1 MSKFTIEQA
10 RAVYQLYSRGTEPTV
25 EQDLLVALNTVLDS
39 APEPQSL
46 ALQAQTP
53 LSIGLSHTKFPLL
66 SSRRFYGPTHSL
78 RTIDKFFMFIVL
90 TDPHFPSVEFIR
102 RK

>member
-46 ALQAQTP
+46 ALRQEVALRLLVAVASSDPAEYWAKPYQIPLTVEQAFLWADT
-53 LSIGLSHTKFPLL
+53 
-66 SSRRFYGPTHSL
+66 
-78 RTIDKFFMFIVL
+78 FFA
-90 TDPHFPSVEFIR
+90 HN
-102 RK
+102 